1 MGKKRRSGL
10 HKKRGRFATVLAKL
24 GLVALTVILLV
35 LALTIFFRVDTIR
48 VEGGRQYEAQE
59 ILNVAGIKK
68 GDNMF
73 FINKSEVSER
83 LFRDLPYVCNVTITR
98 YFPSSVTLRIEES
111 ASAAILKYQGTS
123 YILNAKA
130 KVMDEL
136 TGVPDSFSAEI
147 IGLKVELPEVGKVL
161 EGTLQEDKDR
171 IEELSA
177 LLTVLE
183 QRGLLSQAQSIRLDY
198 SDHLLMEYAGRFHVL
213 IPYGADYDYKI
224 RSLLAV
230 EEKLELNETG
240 TIDMTRA
247 DGEVHFLP

>member
-10 HKKRGRFATVLAKL
+10 HKRRGRLSTALAKL
-24 GLVALTVILLV
+24 GLVALIVILLV
-35 LALTIFFRVDTIR
+35 LALTIFFKVDSVR
-48 VEGGRQYEAQE
+48 VEGSSQYEAQE
-59 ILNVAGIKK
+59 ILDVAAIKN

-73 FINKSEVSER
+73 FINKSEVSAR
-83 LFRDLPYVCNVTITR
+83 LFRELPYVCNVTITR
-98 YFPSSVTLRIEES
+98 HFPSSVTLHIEES
-111 ASAAILKYQGTS
+111 ASAAVLRYQGTA

-130 KVMDEL
+130 KVMEEL
-136 TGVPDSFSAEI
+136 TDIPDTLSAEI
-147 IGLKVELPEVGKVL
+147 IGLKTELPEIGKVL
-161 EGTLQEDKDR
+161 QGTLQEDKDR

-183 QRGLLSQAQSIRLDY
+183 QWSLLRQVQSIRLDF
-198 SDHLLMEYAGRFHVL
+198 SDHLLMEYGNRFHVL

-230 EEKLELNETG
+230 EERLEINETG

>member
-10 HKKRGRFATVLAKL
+10 HKKRGRLSMTLAKL
-24 GLVALTVILLV
+24 GLLALVVILLV

-48 VEGGRQYEAQE
+48 IEGNRQYEARE
-59 ILNVAGIKK
+59 ILEVADIKK

-83 LFRDLPYVCNVTITR
+83 LFRELPYVCNVTIIR
-98 YFPSSVTLRIEES
+98 RFPSSVTLRIEES
-111 ASAAILKYQGTS
+111 AAAAILQYRGTS
-123 YILNAKA
+123 YVLNAKA
-130 KVMDEL
+130 KVMEEL
-136 TGVPDSFSAEI
+136 AGVPDTFSAEI
-147 IGLKVELPEVGKVL
+147 VGLKVEAPEIGKVL

-171 IEELSA
+171 IEELSG

-183 QRGLLSQAQSIRLDY
+183 QQGLLTQAQSIRLDY

-224 RSLLAV
+224 RSLLV
-230 EEKLELNETG
+230 VQEKLEINETG